1 MTTFPFEH
9 STPNHEQGSISAPLP
24 SQFDNAP
31 KGSLTTLS
39 RNLNSAKPVHSYNS
53 LSLFFVQFK
62 SLPET
67 LRTCKGKVYV
77 YIYIYIYLRCWET
90 KKNSD
95 AEEIAIRPPW
105 TPPCLSSNDA
115 QFSTLL
121 PFLIVVSEYF
131 CYQLFLFLFSLLF
144 YTNYPLPNL
153 R

>member
-77 YIYIYIYLRCWET
+77 YIYIYIPSLLRDEEKPRCWR
-90 KKNSD
+90 NSNKTTMNT
-95 AEEIAIRPPW
+95 AVLKLQWCPILHP
-105 TPPCLSSNDA
+105 SSIPNSS
-115 QFSTLL
+115 FGIFLL
-121 PFLIVVSEYF
+121 PTIFIFV
-131 CYQLFLFLFSLLF
+131 FSAVL
-144 YTNYPLPNL
+144 Y
-153 R
+153 